1 MPQKV
6 AHNFFCH
13 YKTILVCDV
22 YLIKLLLNN
31 QKIVVAACPHEILA
45 MSLFRFEYTAIT
57 KIMLNR
63 YNKITTKKDYN
74 RWDGTKQQQGPDKR
88 NDKMWK

>member
-1 MPQKV
+1 M
-6 AHNFFCH
+6 N
-13 YKTILVCDV
+13 LVCDV

-45 MSLFRFEYTAIT
+45 LPLFRFEYTAIT

-63 YNKITTKKDYN
+63 TTLVKSYSN
-74 RWDGTKQQQGPDKR
+74 
-88 NDKMWK
+88 